1 MKPLKV
7 IMSAFGSYAGVI
19 EVDFE
24 KVNQGIFLITGDT
37 GAGKTT
43 IFDAITYALYDQ
55 TSGGKRDG
63 DMMRS
68 EYADDD
74 TLTYVELTFLY
85 NGNIYTIRRNPNFM
99 RRSKRKN
106 KDGEYTVTQ
115 ELAAV
120 ELMMPDGKPFY
131 GKVKE
136 TNQKIIEI
144 IGLDVNQFTQIAMI
158 AQGEFMKLL
167 LAPSKDRKEIFSK
180 IFNTRIYWRVQRE
193 LGERAK
199 ALYGKLCDNQKEIG
213 FWLDNVALYEDSE
226 YVSEWMLKGKFS
238 ESSQEE
244 VLELLKKIT
253 EEVKEKEKELKE
265 VSSTTAKE
273 LEVVKEQIHKGNEI
287 NRLFNELEKL
297 ERVSVELREKASE
310 IQKKNDAIALARS
323 AAQVNTK
330 EMIYQRVLQSLNLK
344 RDQLKQ
350 LIKETSQ
357 LEQQSALMLEI
368 KKEKEQSIEQQL
380 PLLQKTIMRLTD
392 CLPIYD
398 KLQQKQKQVQEAK
411 KNYEQHQA
419 SVERENATFELTKRR
434 ITEINE
440 QNEQLKD
447 SATTVIRLDQQLKDL
462 GQQYQD
468 YDSLLKMAAELNELM
483 KLVET
488 YKASTQKALQ
498 EYQQKSANYEQLNE
512 IFISEQ
518 VGIIASTLKEGQ
530 ACPVCGST
538 SHPKLAP
545 FSNEAVTQQIV
556 NQAKKE
562 RDAAD
567 EVKTRESDKLA
578 IEIQKLEAKKSTLYD
593 NGKRLLGEAFAYSE
607 DCMNDIVINRKKC
620 IEEGKTVREKLD
632 LEKQKQEAFEKNMI
646 ELRNQSV
653 TLEESA
659 KKLEEYRTKLNEAQ
673 LLVGTLYKE
682 EVLLKEGL
690 PYEEATIAK
699 KSLEENI
706 QRRERLND
714 EKKMAAENYQ
724 KVSEAYQ
731 KIVGELKNAKEEE
744 ALQEKDCLAFEI
756 EYKQAICEFG
766 FASEQEYKSHKIAEN
781 IIKSWEEECSQYEL
795 AISKNQ
801 AQIQVYQE
809 QTAGKEKVELSVF
822 LEKRA
827 KLEEDMNELEKKNKE
842 YYVIIQKN
850 ETSYRNTMEAMKK
863 RKKLREEY
871 ECMSRLD
878 KTANGNLSGMAKLDF
893 QTYIQRRYFKNII
906 HEANKRLIV
915 MSSNRFILQCRDFN
929 DLEKR
934 GEVGLD
940 LDVYSMVNDKTRDVK
955 TLSGGESFM
964 AALSMALGMADVM
977 QNTAGKIHLDT
988 MFIDEGFGS
997 LDEESRSQAISILN
1011 DLAGDR
1017 RLVGIISHV
1026 TELKEQIER
1035 KLIVKKSAKGSE
1047 ISWNL

>member
-1 MKPLKV
+1 
-7 IMSAFGSYAGVI
+7 MSAFGSYAGVV

-55 TSGGKRDG
+55 TSGGRRDG

-85 NGNIYTIRRNPNFM
+85 NGNIYKIHRNPNFM

-115 ELAAV
+115 ETAAV
-120 ELMMPDGKPFY
+120 ELIMPDGRPFY

-180 IFNTRIYWRVQRE
+180 IFDTRIYWRVQRE

-213 FWLDNVALYEDSE
+213 FQLSNVALCEDSE
-226 YVSEWMLKGKFS
+226 YESEWMLKGKFS

-244 VLELLKKIT
+244 VLELLKKII
-253 EEVKEKEKELKE
+253 EEVKVKEKEVKVTTL
-265 VSSTTAKE
+265 STQKE

-287 NRLFNELEKL
+287 NRLFDELEKL
-297 ERVSVELREKASE
+297 ERASIELREKESE
-310 IQKKNDAIALARS
+310 MQKKKDAIGLARS

-330 EMIYQRVLQSLNLK
+330 EMIYQRVVQSLKIK
-344 RDQLKQ
+344 REQLEQ
-350 LIKETSQ
+350 LIKKTSQ
-357 LEQQSALMLEI
+357 LEQQSATMLEI
-368 KKEKEQSIEQQL
+368 KKEKEQALEQQL
-380 PLLQKTIMRLTD
+380 PRLQETIMRLTD
-392 CLPIYD
+392 CLPIYE
-398 KLQQKQKQVQEAK
+398 KLQQKQKEAQEAK
-411 KNYEQHQA
+411 KILIQHQE
-419 SVERENATFELTKRR
+419 SVNRENAVIELTKKRVS
-434 ITEINE
+434 ELNE

-447 SATTVIRLDQQLKDL
+447 SATNVIRLDQQLKDL
-462 GQQYQD
+462 KQQYED
-468 YDSLLKMAAELNELM
+468 YDSLLKMAAEMNDLI
-483 KLVET
+483 KQVET
-488 YKASTQKALQ
+488 HKVSTQKALQ
-498 EYQQKSANYEQLNE
+498 EYQQKSAKYEELNE
-512 IFISEQ
+512 IFILEQ
-518 VGIIASTLKEGQ
+518 VGIIASTLQEGH

-538 SHPKLAP
+538 NHPRLAP
-545 FSNEAVTQQIV
+545 RSNEAVTQQIV
-556 NQAKKE
+556 TQAKKE

-567 EVKTRESDKLA
+567 EVKTKESDKLA
-578 IEIQKLEAKKSTLYD
+578 LETQKLEAKKSTLYD
-593 NGKRLLGEAFAYSE
+593 NGNRVLGESFEYSK
-607 DCMNDIVINRKKC
+607 DCIDDLVKRRNKC
-620 IEEGKTVREKLD
+620 IEDGKTVREKLD
-632 LEKQKQEAFEKNMI
+632 LEKQKQEAYEKNMV
-646 ELRNQSV
+646 ELRSQSQ
-653 TLEESA
+653 TLEESS
-659 KKLEEYRTKLNEAQ
+659 KKLEEFRVKLNEAQ

-682 EVLLKEGL
+682 ELLLKEGL
-690 PYEEATIAK
+690 PYEEAAIAK
-699 KSLEENI
+699 KTLEEHVE
-706 QRRERLND
+706 RRKCLED
-714 EKKMAAENYQ
+714 ELKTSVDNYQ
-724 KVSEAYQ
+724 KASEEYQ
-731 KIVGELKNAKEEE
+731 KINGELKNAKEEE
-744 ALQEKDCLAFEI
+744 ALQQKDCLAFEM

-766 FASEQEYKSHKIAEN
+766 FANEEEYKGHKTSEN
-781 IIKSWEEECSQYEL
+781 VIKSWEEECNQYEL
-795 AISKNQ
+795 ARSKNQ
-801 AQIQVYQE
+801 AQIQVYKE
-809 QTAGKEKVELSVF
+809 QTAGKEKVELSIFVD
-822 LEKRA
+822 KRT
-827 KLEEDMNELEKKNKE
+827 KFEESINELDKKNKE
-842 YYVIIQKN
+842 YYAIIQKN
-850 ETSYRNTMEAMKK
+850 ETSYHYAMEAMKK
-863 RKKLREEY
+863 RKNIREEY

-906 HEANKRLIV
+906 AEANKRLIV
-915 MSSNRFILQCRDFN
+915 MSSNRFILQCREFN

-940 LDVYSMVNDKTRDVK
+940 LDVYSLVNDKTRDVK

-997 LDEESRSQAISILN
+997 LDEESRTQAISILN
-1011 DLAGDR
+1011 DLAGNR